1 MEALLYIIQSRTPF
15 FYRYDNFF
23 LLFYH
28 FSFFHAFSLPK
39 AGEDA
44 LFLSSPASVCHHHY
58 AFHPRRYILASL
70 YSMLLPQEKRVE
82 TLNSILSYW

>member
-1 MEALLYIIQSRTPF
+1 MP
-15 FYRYDNFF
+15 
-23 LLFYH
+23 
-28 FSFFHAFSLPK
+28 FSLPK

-70 YSMLLPQEKRVE
+70 YSMLLPQEKCAE
-82 TLNSILSYW
+82 NSIPAILLWYSECFVSIFHLLLIA